1 MLNAIDRDPSGVAV
15 ILCPDFGLREWLVD
29 QVESLASKSAEPIR
43 LAEVEAA
50 LAERSRL
57 VLLVP
62 KNEREAVLDLDASR
76 DRILHVPR
84 SQPIVLFLLRD
95 GDGARALAIEA
106 PSLRSWIAGSDADPE
121 KLAEVDVTAE
131 RTAFTS
137 EHGETPEAW
146 LARWRAGAI
155 PETSSNYRAAH
166 QAALLEERG
175 HA

>member
-1 MLNAIDRDPSGVAV
+1 MNAVGRDSGGVAV
-15 ILCPDFGLREWLVD
+15 VYCPDLSLREWLVN
-29 QVESLASKSAEPIR
+29 QVESLAPSAAAPLQVEDVEGALQHPTR
-43 LAEVEAA
+43 LA
-50 LAERSRL
+50 
-57 VLLVP
+57 LLVP
-62 KNEREAVLDLDASR
+62 SNEREAVLDLDASR
-76 DRILHVPR
+76 DRMLEPGR

-131 RTAFTS
+131 RAAFAS

-175 HA
+175 HS